1 MRQDAGSGEAAG
13 SCAVT
18 SCSVYESVMS
28 TLSMPDG
35 VDISLQRVSE
45 SGGDARTGE
54 GRGGAGTYLCAR
66 SMKWWKRVSASGSS
80 RRSSRMTS
88 SMFMSWMFLPFF
100 PAPPPLLAENGLIL
114 FSPSMLRK

>member
-1 MRQDAGSGEAAG
+1 MSETRAERVRQDAGSGEAAG

-54 GRGGAGTYLCAR
+54 GRGRDVLVRPQHEVVETRQCF
-66 SMKWWKRVSASGSS
+66 W
-80 RRSSRMTS
+80 
-88 SMFMSWMFLPFF
+88 
-100 PAPPPLLAENGLIL
+100 E
-114 FSPSMLRK
+114 